1 MVQQEGVELRMFKT
15 KVTLGQLCEIASV
28 PDSKVGPWLRCTKDI
43 GNQMYAKIDEAL
55 NDIAALQALV
65 NPIPLDLRNVFLV
78 KELIR
83 RMKAGELAY
92 LERAKELAADPRCA
106 EAFEE
111 FKKLKAL

>member
-1 MVQQEGVELRMFKT
+1 MVQQENVELKMFKT
-15 KVTLGQLCEIASV
+15 KVTLGQLCEIAGV
-28 PDSKVGPWLRCTKDI
+28 PDSKIGPWLRVTKSISND
-43 GNQMYAKIDEAL
+43 MYAKVDETL
-55 NDIAALQALV
+55 NDIAALIDLV
-65 NPIPLDLRNVFLV
+65 KPVPLDLRNVFLV

-92 LERAKELAADPRCA
+92 LERAKEMAEDPRCA